1 MKRKKINKVPA
12 YAFGLDQAG
21 QLANLAGTTL
31 SATGNETLSTV
42 GGTLSGAASGLAVGG
57 PIGAA
62 IGGVAGLATGLIGG
76 AAKRR
81 AEEKAKR
88 VAAQRQTMNSAVAN
102 TAEIQAEANS
112 ENPLAY
118 TFANGGVVP
127 NSLAYVDDGET
138 IRDPYGNVTQVPEQ
152 GQSTDQNLVS
162 IPEQSTILSDRMKLK
177 QLNGMTPSQYYKR
190 KSSKVIEG
198 TDEYSKNAAEL
209 NKRNND
215 SLYSNL
221 LALQTQENYNKNRKQ
236 SMKSIPKYADGK
248 SLFDYQLRK
257 QWDPRRVV
265 ELDGSMDK
273 LLDADPGYDK
283 LPLSDKLNRVTKLNR
298 LSDKA
303 KYNLEDAGP
312 ISPLTPTL
320 NNPPITSLT
329 PQSYRINQSPTTTIK
344 KLPTNYKNPITTPET
359 PPPGESTGFDFGS
372 IAALAPVAFN
382 LAQSFKTP
390 TLEEPVQNPYANQ
403 ISSTMA
409 GRRYNIN
416 PALREAARVR
426 AIGNYNLSQSSPN
439 TGASMAQRTQFA
451 VGQYN
456 NAADVFAQKQN
467 VENQYASEYA
477 NTLNSL
483 GQQNVQAQTYA
494 NQQNRAA
501 LAKQQ
506 EFAGTAAT
514 QFGQWGQTQQQMKNQ
529 YNMDE
534 LSFAALNK
542 LLSQGYTTQEMQN
555 LNRLVN
561 QRTRG
566 VF

>member
-62 IGGVAGLATGLIGG
+62 VGGAAGLATGLIGG

-81 AEEKAKR
+81 AEARAKR
-88 VAAQRQTMNSAVAN
+88 VAAQRQTMNSAIAN

-118 TFANGGVVP
+118 TFANGGIVP
-127 NSLAYVDDGET
+127 NSLAYVDDGEI
-138 IRDPYGNVTQVPEQ
+138 IRDPYGNVSQVPEQ
-152 GQSTDQNLVS
+152 GQSTDQNLTML
-162 IPEQSTILSDRMKLK
+162 PETSTILSDSVKLSELGGK
-177 QLNGMTPSQYYKR
+177 TPAQYYKE
-190 KSSKVIEG
+190 KSAKVKYGKDI
-198 TDEYSKNAAEL
+198 YSENSAKL
-209 NKRNND
+209 NKQNND
-215 SLYSNL
+215 KLYNDL
-221 LALQTQENYNKNRKQ
+221 LMLQTQDNMKKNRKTN
-236 SMKSIPKYADGK
+236 MKSIPKYADGK

-257 QWDPRRVV
+257 QWDPRRIV
-265 ELDGSMDK
+265 ELDGSVDK
-273 LLDADPGYDK
+273 LLDAEPGYDK
-283 LPLSDKLNRVTKLNR
+283 LPLSDKLNRVTKLNN
-298 LSDKA
+298 LSYKA

-312 ISPLTPTL
+312 ISPLAPML
-320 NNPPITSLT
+320 DNPPITSLT
-329 PQSYRINQSPTTTIK
+329 PQSYRIKESPATTIK
-344 KLPTNYKNPITTPET
+344 TLPTNFKNAPTVNTENSNKGT
-359 PPPGESTGFDFGS
+359 AFNFGALAS
-372 IAALAPVAFN
+372 LAPVAFN

-409 GRRYNIN
+409 GRKYNIN

-439 TGASMAQRTQFA
+439 TGASMAQRTQMA

-456 NAADVFAQKQN
+456 NAADIFAQKQN

-483 GQQNVQAQTYA
+483 GQQNAQAQLYA

-514 QFGQWGQTQQQMKNQ
+514 QFGQWGQTQQLMRNQ

>member
-81 AEEKAKR
+81 AEERAKR
-88 VAAQRQTMNSAVAN
+88 VAAQRQTMNSAIAN

-118 TFANGGVVP
+118 TFANGGIVP
-127 NSLAYVDDGET
+127 NSLAYVDDGEI
-138 IRDPYGNVTQVPEQ
+138 IRDPYGNVSQVPEQ

-177 QLNGMTPSQYYKR
+177 QLNGMTPSQYYKS
-190 KSSKVIEG
+190 KSSRVVEG

-236 SMKSIPKYADGK
+236 TMKAIPKYADGK
-248 SLFDYQLRK
+248 
-257 QWDPRRVV
+257 
-265 ELDGSMDK
+265 
-273 LLDADPGYDK
+273 
-283 LPLSDKLNRVTKLNR
+283 PLSSTIDWTKNMASTLPSMPNINLNTAP
-298 LSDKA
+298 LSASKQLA
-303 KYNLEDAGP
+303 
-312 ISPLTPTL
+312 SPA
-320 NNPPITSLT
+320 
-329 PQSYRINQSPTTTIK
+329 TTIK
-344 KLPTNYKNPITTPET
+344 TLPTDFKNTTTTPT
-359 PPPGESTGFDFGS
+359 PSTKGTGFDFGS

-382 LAQSFKTP
+382 LAQSFKEP

-409 GRRYNIN
+409 GRKYNIN

-439 TGASMAQRTQFA
+439 TGASMAQRTQMA

-456 NAADVFAQKQN
+456 NAADIFAQKQN

-483 GQQNVQAQTYA
+483 GQQNAQAQLYA

-514 QFGQWGQTQQQMKNQ
+514 QFGQWGQTQQQMRNQ

>member
-62 IGGVAGLATGLIGG
+62 IGGVTGLATGLIGG

-81 AEEKAKR
+81 AEARAKR
-88 VAAQRQTMNSAVAN
+88 VAAQRQTMNSAIAN
-102 TAEIQAEANS
+102 TAEIQEEANS

-118 TFANGGVVP
+118 TFANGGIVP
-127 NSLAYVDDGET
+127 NSLAYVDDGEI
-138 IRDPYGNVTQVPEQ
+138 IRDPYGNVSQVPEQ

-162 IPEQSTILSDRMKLK
+162 IPEQSTILSDRIKLK
-177 QLNGMTPSQYYKR
+177 QLNGMTPSQYYKS
-190 KSSKVIEG
+190 KSSRVVEG

-209 NKRNND
+209 NKKNND

-236 SMKSIPKYADGK
+236 TMKSIPKYGDGK
-248 SLFDYQLRK
+248 PAFNPNDYYTIPNVSITATKKPIGILEGANK
-257 QWDPRRVV
+257 YINNVN
-265 ELDGSMDK
+265 
-273 LLDADPGYDK
+273 
-283 LPLSDKLNRVTKLNR
+283 LN
-298 LSDKA
+298 
-303 KYNLEDAGP
+303 
-312 ISPLTPTL
+312 
-320 NNPPITSLT
+320 
-329 PQSYRINQSPTTTIK
+329 Q

-359 PPPGESTGFDFGS
+359 PPPGKSTGFDFGS

-409 GRRYNIN
+409 GRKYNIN

-451 VGQYN
+451 IGQYN

-477 NTLNSL
+477 NTLNLL
-483 GQQNVQAQTYA
+483 GQQNAQAQVYA

-514 QFGQWGQTQQQMKNQ
+514 QFGQWGQTQQQMRNQ

>member
-118 TFANGGVVP
+118 TFANGGIVP

-236 SMKSIPKYADGK
+236 SMKTIPKYADGK
-248 SLFDYQLRK
+248 
-257 QWDPRRVV
+257 
-265 ELDGSMDK
+265 
-273 LLDADPGYDK
+273 
-283 LPLSDKLNRVTKLNR
+283 PLSSTIDWTKNMASTLPVMPN
-298 LSDKA
+298 LSLKPFSFSGSDQS
-303 KYNLEDAGP
+303 
-312 ISPLTPTL
+312 ISPEKK
-320 NNPPITSLT
+320 
-329 PQSYRINQSPTTTIK
+329 INILPGNFKNTTA
-344 KLPTNYKNPITTPET
+344 T
-359 PPPGESTGFDFGS
+359 PPTKSTGFDFGS

-382 LAQSFKTP
+382 LAQSFKEP

-514 QFGQWGQTQQQMKNQ
+514 QFGQWGQTQQQMRNQ